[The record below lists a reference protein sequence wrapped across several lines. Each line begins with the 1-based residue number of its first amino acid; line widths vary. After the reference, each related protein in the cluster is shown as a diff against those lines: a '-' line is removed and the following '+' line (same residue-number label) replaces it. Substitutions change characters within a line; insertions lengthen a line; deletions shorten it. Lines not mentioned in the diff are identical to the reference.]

1 MERLPGRIP
10 ACCIPVKTEHDR
22 LDDAEHPFNMVRA
35 GGSAQSGYAA
45 IDIVLRERNYIHVA
59 LDHDELIEAALAA
72 PGLI

>member
-1 MERLPGRIP
+1 
-10 ACCIPVKTEHDR
+10 
-22 LDDAEHPFNMVRA
+22 MVRA